1 MSEAERTIPAGER
14 RIERMRATHGV
25 PVRGTPIAIG
35 ALVGG
40 ALGVWA
46 ADVAG
51 ALGAAVRDALAQA
64 GRAGPVDPALGAESV
79 RALALGVAATAWP
92 AMVGGVLGAALGA
105 LVQTGGR
112 LRAPGTGARVRLAAP
127 AAAAAGAFVRVG
139 WAAVLAGAAS
149 AALVA
154 DWPRLAALPGLPLE
168 DALRAA
174 AGVATDAV
182 AAALVAGCALAV
194 VDVAWARWRWTQAM
208 QMTPEEAREERRAAE
223 GDPEV
228 RGRRRAAARRMR
240 VVPGNGNR
248 EVRRG
253 RAA

>member
-1 MSEAERTIPAGER
+1 MSETERTIPAGER
-14 RIERMRATHGV
+14 RIERMRAMHGM

-51 ALGAAVRDALAQA
+51 ALGAAVRDGLGQA
-64 GRAGPVDPALGAESV
+64 GQVGAADPSLGADAL
-79 RALALGVAATAWP
+79 RAIALGVASAAWP

-112 LRAPGTGARVRLAAP
+112 LRVPGTGARARMAAP
-127 AAAAAGAFVRVG
+127 AAAAAGAFVRIG

-154 DWPRLAALPGLPLE
+154 DWSRLAALPRLPLE

-174 AGVATDAV
+174 AGIATDAV

-223 GDPEV
+223 GDPEA

>member
-1 MSEAERTIPAGER
+1 MSETERSIPAGER
-14 RIERMRATHGV
+14 RLERIRATHGM
-25 PVRGTPIAIG
+25 PVRGMPVAIG

-46 ADVAG
+46 AGVVG
-51 ALGAAVRDALAQA
+51 VLGAAVRDGLSQA
-64 GRAGPVDPALGAESV
+64 GSAGAVDPAMGAESV
-79 RALALGVAATAWP
+79 RAIALGVAAAAWP

-112 LRAPGTGARVRLAAP
+112 LRVPGSGARSRLAAP
-127 AAAAAGAFVRVG
+127 TTAAAGAFVRIG

-149 AALVA
+149 AALAA
-154 DWPRLAALPGLPLE
+154 DWPKLAALPRLPLE
-168 DALRAA
+168 DALRTA
-174 AGVATDAV
+174 AGIATDVV

-194 VDVAWARWRWTQAM
+194 VDVAWARWRWTQAA

-223 GDPEV
+223 GDPDA